1 MRERRVEPLV
11 QASRR
16 RHSRKGKGFN
26 VKELQEVDLTI
37 ERARSL
43 GIPVD
48 TRRKTSY
55 PENSKRLKLEY
66 LITFPLTEIKGVG
79 KSIEEELIH
88 TGIFDAR
95 DLAETEIDELSA
107 KLNYS
112 KNRLKKWQA
121 EAKRIVKKK
130 LS

>member
-1 MRERRVEPLV
+1 MRERHVEPIV
-11 QASRR
+11 QAPGR
-16 RHSRKGKGFN
+16 RHSRKGKGFSI
-26 VKELQEVDLTI
+26 KELQEADLTVK
-37 ERARSL
+37 RARSL

-55 PENSKRLKLEY
+55 SENSRRLKLEY
-66 LITFPLTEIKGVG
+66 LITFPLIDIKGVG

-88 TGIFDAR
+88 AGIFDAR

-107 KLNYS
+107 KLKYS
-112 KNRLKKWQA
+112 KKRLKKWQA
-121 EAKRIVKKK
+121 EATRLVKEK